1 MKVFPFS
8 RLECSESIFVFHYHD
23 SWYFI
28 PVPGPRKEIC
38 HSHLGKKRPSS
49 QWISLQFVFSVL
61 TKWNGFQIMN
71 AFLLELVG
79 MWCLK

>member
-1 MKVFPFS
+1 MFRMDFCVPLPRF
-8 RLECSESIFVFHYHD
+8 LN
-23 SWYFI
+23 FI
-28 PVPGPRKEIC
+28 PVPGPQKEIY
-38 HSHLGKKRPSS
+38 HGHLGKKRPSS

-71 AFLLELVG
+71 AFLLEVVG